1 MTKKV
6 FKALLILATAL
17 AVAVSCKKDNNNNGD
32 EPTPGPG
39 PGPGPGPSVYTELN
53 GGWTLEEEGMM
64 RYYISFDCDVKE
76 NYVFIRD
83 LGEPARFYDNIVY
96 GADEMD
102 GEMTGYAKINIT
114 ADQIVIPIKSNGQP
128 EEGRWDEI
136 PEVFTRDGNTL
147 KASWS
152 ISGKVLTIA
161 DVELSKIERF
171 EEAPYATIST
181 TLEGNEAFIGAAATV
196 VKIPFTVTPALP
208 WCTVTAIRDRSML
221 LADATITSDEN
232 EISVSIP
239 AGTEDGYGVVSLQT
253 EGANDLNVR
262 INRKIGR
269 AIIPSVTQVTQN
281 YKYADYGD
289 IIVTIVNP
297 MSTYRLDARADDSS
311 ANWMNA
317 YFSSEGG
324 NKYKL
329 HYHLEEN
336 NSGASRSGKLI
347 LSYTDTYGSG
357 DPAAEVEITVT
368 QTYDAP
374 AFTFTP
380 SVASVSFLGEEV
392 SVPVT
397 IENVRE
403 SCWFDAGSNDSWI
416 QNVRVDTEWVEPDG
430 ESGHYA
436 YMLRF
441 TADRNESTTPRSG
454 TISIKYTKYYVGV
467 LTTVSYT
474 VNQTGL
480 SPIITLDP
488 EEVKVDFH
496 YNYNMSFRYRI
507 DYGSDNETFT
517 PDVEWLH
524 YSRHE
529 WNSDGETKTAYF
541 LIMDD
546 NLSKETRVG
555 HIRVADGSSYKD
567 FTLTQTGIQSAIVV
581 NSDEVTFDYNRHY
594 GASISYWVIDD
605 SIDWRNIQGSSNV
618 DWMQPVRPYLSTEYH
633 INIDDNNSG
642 ATREGILTLS
652 YGSEVSRVK
661 IIQTYTAPEIRIENP
676 NVSTDYTAKSGVFV
690 KCVVAWPRI
699 TVEPTYESDAD
710 WVQTTAV
717 TNGVQLSFTENKTNI
732 TRSATVTVRYLDDFT
747 ATINVTQGIREW
759 FDFGLGFQ
767 IAACNL
773 GATSGEQAGRY
784 VTWDEAN
791 SSLPSGT
798 RLPNNEVP
806 GNPSAQ
812 GEWLRFQR
820 AFNWTGETRNGV
832 YGFVGRPVDSAYDGI
847 EYFIPCSGY
856 YSGNSRY
863 EYGERGYFWSS
874 TVSSNSNSYAWAA
887 MWADNYYYKNDRNA
901 INKSFKINV
910 RVVK

>member
-1 MTKKV
+1 MKR
-6 FKALLILATAL
+6 FLYLSLAALTVL
-17 AVAVSCKKDNNNNGD
+17 AVSCKKDNNNNGD

-39 PGPGPGPSVYTELN
+39 PGPGPSVYTELN
-53 GGWTLEEEGMM
+53 GGWTMEEEGMM
-64 RYYISFDCDVKE
+64 RYFISFDCDVEE
-76 NYVFIRD
+76 NHVFIRD
-83 LGEPARFYDNIVY
+83 LGKAAHFHDNVVY
-96 GADEMD
+96 GAGEMD

-114 ADQIVIPIKSNGQP
+114 ADQILIPIKSNGQP
-128 EEGRWDEI
+128 EDGRWEEI

-239 AGTEDGYGVVSLQT
+239 AGTEGGYGVVSLQT

-281 YKYADYGD
+281 YKYADYAD

-336 NSGASRSGKLI
+336 NTGASRSGKLT
-347 LSYTDTYGSG
+347 LSYTDSYGSG
-357 DPAAEVEITVT
+357 EPAPEVTITVT

-380 SVASVSFLGEEV
+380 ASASVSFLGEEV
-392 SVPVT
+392 SIPLT
-397 IENVRE
+397 IANARE

-416 QNVRVDTEWVEPDG
+416 QNVRVDTEWVEPEEGSGEEFTEDPV

-436 YMLRF
+436 YTLRF
-441 TADRNESTTPRSG
+441 TAGQNESTTPRSG
-454 TISIKYTKYYVGV
+454 TIYIKYTKYYEGV
-467 LTTVSYT
+467 LTEVSYT

-480 SPIITLDP
+480 GPIITLYP
-488 EEVKVDFH
+488 EEMTVDFH

-517 PDVEWLH
+517 PDVDWLH

-529 WNSDGETKTAYF
+529 WNNDGETKTAYF

-546 NLSKETRVG
+546 NLSRETRVG

-567 FTLTQTGIQSAIVV
+567 FTVTQTGIQSAIVV
-581 NSDEVTFDYNRHY
+581 EQDEMTFDYNHQNPGIPFRL
-594 GASISYWVIDD
+594 IENPN
-605 SIDWRNIQGSSNV
+605 DWPNVQGSSNV
-618 DWMQPVRPYLSTEYH
+618 DWMRPIRSYH
-633 INIDDNNSG
+633 NSYSIEIEDNNTG
-642 ATREGILTLS
+642 ATREGILTLTL
-652 YGSEVSRVK
+652 GSEVSRVK
-661 IIQTYTAPEIRIENP
+661 IIQTYTAPEIRIDNP
-676 NVSTDYTAKSGVFV
+676 NYSTDYTAKNGVFLH
-690 KCVVAWPRI
+690 CVVAWSRMS
-699 TVEPTYESDAD
+699 ESATYESSAD
-710 WVQTTAV
+710 WVQTMAV
-717 TNGVQLSFTENKTNI
+717 TNGVQLSFSENKTNI
-732 TRSATVTVRYLDDFT
+732 TRSAVITVRYLDVT
-747 ATINVTQGIREW
+747 ATINVTQGIRAW
-759 FDFGLGFQ
+759 FDFGVGFQ
-767 IAACNL
+767 IAACNV
-773 GATSGEQAGRY
+773 GATSGEQAGTYAKWADAPSKITEGRLPTNQEWFNFARAL
-784 VTWDEAN
+784 TWTWEPRN
-791 SSLPSGT
+791 GVNGCVG
-798 RLPNNEVP
+798 RPNNE
-806 GNPSAQ
+806 
-812 GEWLRFQR
+812 
-820 AFNWTGETRNGV
+820 
-832 YGFVGRPVDSAYDGI
+832 AYAGI
-847 EYFIPCSGY
+847 EYFIPAVGY
-856 YSGNSRY
+856 YNTSGTLMYSGSYGYYWTSGNDTSFPQTAWVAVCSDALSRKVDT
-863 EYGERGYFWSS
+863 G
-874 TVSSNSNSYAWAA
+874 
-887 MWADNYYYKNDRNA
+887 NY
-901 INKSFKINV
+901 ININNKATF
-910 RVVK
+910 RAVK